1 MCGGTRVGVVGAG
14 FGGQSRDETVLA
26 VDIRG
31 DDWVELVDDIDESL
45 LGRGTGLFPRLEVL
59 IV

>member
-14 FGGQSRDETVLA
+14 FGGSRDETVLA